1 LAFLHHVRTRRR
13 ILTRAAAVLLALS
26 SGACGGGARDSATAD
41 TAVLRSAGGDS
52 ATRAPSVDTAA
63 ATAMS
68 PMDPATTAAAGPAF
82 VTRVDS
88 AAGDTLFRAVACQS
102 CHGARGEG
110 VTGLGPSLAD
120 GDWLHGNGSAAF
132 IEQVIVTGVA
142 EPKTTLRGM
151 PAFAS
156 RLAPAQAARV
166 ASYVVSLS
174 RPDLVVDALPSDAPP
189 GAAADT
195 LPPP

>member
-1 LAFLHHVRTRRR
+1 MAILHHVRARRR
-13 ILTRAAAVLLALS
+13 VLTPGAVVLLALS

-41 TAVLRSAGGDS
+41 TAVLRSAGSGDT
-52 ATRAPSVDTAA
+52 AARAPSADTTAA
-63 ATAMS
+63 PMSPIDPATAM
-68 PMDPATTAAAGPAF
+68 PAAPAF

-88 AAGDTLFRAVACQS
+88 AAGDTLFRAAACQS

-110 VTGLGPSLAD
+110 VAGLGPSLAD
-120 GDWLHGNGSAAF
+120 GEWLHGDGSAAF
-132 IEQVIVTGVA
+132 IEQVILTGVA

-166 ASYVVSLS
+166 ASYVISLS

-189 GAAADT
+189 VAPADT

>member
-1 LAFLHHVRTRRR
+1 MRAKRRV
-13 ILTRAAAVLLALS
+13 LTRAALLLALS

-41 TAVLRSAGGDS
+41 TAVLRSAGGGDT
-52 ATRAPSVDTAA
+52 AARPPAGDTAA
-63 ATAMS
+63 APMS
-68 PMDPATTAAAGPAF
+68 PIDPATTVPAAPAF

-110 VTGLGPSLAD
+110 VAGLGPSLAD
-120 GDWLHGNGSAAF
+120 GEWLHGDGSLAF
-132 IEQVIVTGVA
+132 IEQVILTGVA

-174 RPDLVVDALPSDAPP
+174 RPDLVVDAIPSDAPP
-189 GAAADT
+189 TAADT